1 MLLNIMP
8 TKGDH
13 SFNGDE
19 YESKSNAVKSGQAPI
34 SLGHEQCQKVPAPPL
49 SCPIC
54 NKAFGRKY
62 HLARHLR
69 NAVCSTEHKLS
80 LPCPTCGKLFSSKAK
95 LDYHVTTHEEAANNC
110 KQSPLRRFECHQCG
124 RLLWSQ
130 SQLKIHQR
138 THTGERP
145 FACPECSKTFVS
157 LGALN
162 KHKLSHSKEKPFVCP
177 HCPARFSLKGTLNR
191 HIPTHTGIRSHK
203 CPHCSKDFIQ
213 VVALQAHLVTHTGSN
228 GFPCHV
234 CGHMFSRKSR
244 MKEHV
249 LCVHEGQRNFKCN
262 LCSKKFSR
270 KDDLVTHQEHRHGL
284 GQHLGSLNP
293 AWSSMMLMTMASDS
307 LSPPRTYSDDALIN
321 ESVITRQSMLDASPD
336 SGEAAAR
343 TELAKRHAHKFPSS
357 TRATCNA
364 YAFQQTDSSDLIL
377 QSKKLCMKPSG
388 TADACLVTLPG
399 EISQK
404 GISKNRHSKEKCTDT
419 CAVDYQNLERKY
431 TSTSCVFATSERSD
445 FCLKRDPSLNGLE
458 ENCDNLKNRIE
469 EFLCSLIEKPILKR
483 LGWPNAHLSD
493 LLESVIRHC
502 GCSPSESRS
511 DSLADKL
518 RENCKILFT
527 KVLEDDVAGKLLD
540 DDQSVDAVL
549 DKVLELARL
558 G

>member
-1 MLLNIMP
+1 MP

-13 SFNGDE
+13 SFNG
-19 YESKSNAVKSGQAPI
+19 YEDTSKSNAVKTEQAPT
-34 SLGHEQCQKVPAPPL
+34 SLSREHCQKVSAPL

-62 HLARHLR
+62 HLVRHLQ

-95 LDYHVTTHEEAANNC
+95 LDYHIATHDVEPENC
-110 KQSPLRRFECHQCG
+110 KTSPHKRFECHQCG

-145 FACPECSKTFVS
+145 FACTECSKTFVS

-162 KHKLSHSKEKPFVCP
+162 KHKLSHSKEKPFLCP

-191 HIPTHTGIRSHK
+191 HIPTHTGIRAHK

-213 VVALQAHLVTHTGSN
+213 AVALQAHLVTHTGNN
-228 GFPCHV
+228 GFPCCV
-234 CGHMFSRKSR
+234 CGHVFSRKSR

-249 LCVHEGQRNFKCN
+249 LCVHKGQRNFKCD
-262 LCSKKFSR
+262 LCGKKFSR
-270 KDDLVTHQEHRHGL
+270 KDDLVTHQDHRHGL
-284 GQHLGSLNP
+284 VGQPLGGLNP
-293 AWSSMMLMTMASDS
+293 AWSSLTLMTMATDG
-307 LSPPRTYSDDALIN
+307 LSPPRTFTDDALVN
-321 ESVITRQSMLDASPD
+321 ESVITRQSILDVSPN
-336 SGEAAAR
+336 SGEAAANM
-343 TELAKRHAHKFPSS
+343 ESLKKREHEFASAIHT
-357 TRATCNA
+357 TRNA
-364 YAFQQTDSSDLIL
+364 FHQANTNDSVLH
-377 QSKKLCMKPSG
+377 SKKSFVKPSG
-388 TADACLVTLPG
+388 ADETCLVALLG

-404 GISKNRHSKEKCTDT
+404 GVKENHHAKEQCTDT
-419 CAVDYQNLERKY
+419 CVMRNQNLATRY
-431 TSTSCVFATSERSD
+431 LSTSRNSATSTQKDFYLKSEPPLDES
-445 FCLKRDPSLNGLE
+445 E
-458 ENCDNLKNRIE
+458 ENCDSLKNRIE
-469 EFLCSLIEKPILKR
+469 EFLCFLIEKPILER
-483 LGWPNAHLSD
+483 LGWPNAQLSD
-493 LLESVIRHC
+493 LLEAVIRHC
-502 GCSPSESRS
+502 GCSPFESRS

-518 RENCKILFT
+518 RENCKVLFT

-558 G
+558 N

>member
-34 SLGHEQCQKVPAPPL
+34 SLGHEQCQKVPVPPL

-95 LDYHVTTHEEAANNC
+95 LDYHVTTHEVAANNC
-110 KQSPLRRFECHQCG
+110 KQSPLKRFECHQCG

-130 SQLKIHQR
+130 PQLKIHQR

-177 HCPARFSLKGTLNR
+177 PLPCPVFLEGHA
-191 HIPTHTGIRSHK
+191 
-203 CPHCSKDFIQ
+203 Q
-213 VVALQAHLVTHTGSN
+213 QAHSHTYWHTLSQVSSLLQ
-228 GFPCHV
+228 GFHP
-234 CGHMFSRKSR
+234 
-244 MKEHV
+244 
-249 LCVHEGQRNFKCN
+249 
-262 LCSKKFSR
+262 
-270 KDDLVTHQEHRHGL
+270 
-284 GQHLGSLNP
+284 
-293 AWSSMMLMTMASDS
+293 
-307 LSPPRTYSDDALIN
+307 
-321 ESVITRQSMLDASPD
+321 
-336 SGEAAAR
+336 
-343 TELAKRHAHKFPSS
+343 
-357 TRATCNA
+357 
-364 YAFQQTDSSDLIL
+364 
-377 QSKKLCMKPSG
+377 
-388 TADACLVTLPG
+388 
-399 EISQK
+399 
-404 GISKNRHSKEKCTDT
+404 
-419 CAVDYQNLERKY
+419 
-431 TSTSCVFATSERSD
+431 
-445 FCLKRDPSLNGLE
+445 
-458 ENCDNLKNRIE
+458 
-469 EFLCSLIEKPILKR
+469 
-483 LGWPNAHLSD
+483 
-493 LLESVIRHC
+493 
-502 GCSPSESRS
+502 